1 MDHLRRGL
9 VEVDKMI
16 WAMSM
21 LILVVVMTLV
31 IGRKKDDYLSV
42 VMVLSAGIMVM
53 IYTSS
58 LPIWTVFIPIAIIA
72 FMIIRG
78 D

>member
-1 MDHLRRGL
+1 
-9 VEVDKMI
+9 MI